1 LNSSIPKAEPKQGK
15 AMKVFIEF
23 SHVEMIVGD
32 LRSGDYELPEGASLD
47 DLLDAAEKESG
58 RKITVLNWKE
68 DGLFYS
74 CNKKYADT
82 KTILKDGDRVKAM
95 LKMLCG

>member
-1 LNSSIPKAEPKQGK
+1 
-15 AMKVFIEF
+15 MKVFIEF

-32 LRSGDYELPEGASLD
+32 LRSGEYEMPEGSTLN
-47 DLLDAAEKESG
+47 DLLDAAEAESG
-58 RKITVLNWKE
+58 RKIEVLNWKE

-82 KTILKDGDRVKAM
+82 KTVLHEGDRVKAM
-95 LKMLCG
+95 MKLLCG

>member
-1 LNSSIPKAEPKQGK
+1 
-15 AMKVFIEF
+15 MKVFIEF

-32 LRSGDYELPEGASLD
+32 LRSGEYEMPEGSTLN
-47 DLLDAAEKESG
+47 DLLDAAEAESG
-58 RKITVLNWKE
+58 RKIEVLNWKE

-82 KTILKDGDRVKAM
+82 KTVLQEGDMVKAM
-95 LKMLCG
+95 MKLLCG